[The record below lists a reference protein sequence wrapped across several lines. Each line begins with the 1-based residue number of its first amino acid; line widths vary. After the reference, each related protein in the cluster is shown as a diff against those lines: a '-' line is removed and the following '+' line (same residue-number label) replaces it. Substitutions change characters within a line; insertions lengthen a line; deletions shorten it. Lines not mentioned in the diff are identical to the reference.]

1 MSAAASGNVNPANS
15 GASVAVEDKPVPRP
29 ARTTGWAFSRL
40 LVTLGAL
47 LFAYA
52 VWVPWELVTFGTP
65 STTNAP
71 SAQVAVSFSV
81 ATILRLATVTDQ
93 PTAIFLVSLFAVLGI
108 LLAPL
113 LWRRSDS
120 LLGAIATHLLG
131 IWLLFATVF
140 TLEAFSLDTLV
151 LKGIRPEAVSDVA
164 SVQYQYAIGLW
175 LAIAALAL
183 LWVGIVLL
191 LFSEWRMHAFW
202 HGLPSLDG
210 ASVRAAIPGTAL
222 LTLGLLIWAYGFVSA
237 AWLTFNCNTS
247 VPLLFGTCQGLDANA
262 VISTV
267 LNQSEASQSSLI
279 LAVDPEVAHYA
290 ISLLLGGGALLVL
303 LGAWQRARSVT
314 YSTWATLWLLTAV
327 VFGTLTYYGVT
338 QLMAPGAQLPK
349 GVTGVS
355 GAIGILATIVGLAF
369 TLIGLIA
376 FWIAAFRQKPEA

>member
-15 GASVAVEDKPVPRP
+15 GASVAVEDKPVSRP
-29 ARTTGWAFSRL
+29 ARSAGWVFSRL

-65 STTNAP
+65 STTSAP

-81 ATILRLATVTDQ
+81 ATIMRLATVTDQ

-140 TLEAFSLDTLV
+140 TFEAFSLDTLV
-151 LKGIRPEAVSDVA
+151 LKGIRPEAVSNVA

-303 LGAWQRARSVT
+303 LGAWQRVRSVT

-327 VFGTLTYYGVT
+327 AFGALTYYGVT
-338 QLMAPGAQLPK
+338 QLTAPGAQLPK
-349 GVTGVS
+349 GVSGVT

-376 FWIAAFRQKPEA
+376 FWIAAFRQKSEA